1 MAKSHLPRHISDKP
15 DSQGLCFVEPSS
27 GRHFSTFLQD
37 YLPSE
42 EPAAVKLEDG
52 RVVGQHSAI
61 WHVTI
66 GQRSRLNFRE
76 SQRLN
81 PGGQWYVA
89 SKSSSPPSY
98 VIVPGRDHPKLFSKG
113 MIARDWR
120 WIDEDEDCHVEGLVA
135 QIRHRERPIAC
146 QIERVGDTKIRVR
159 FNGVNGAYGVTPGQ
173 AVAVWL
179 GDRCLGGGV
188 IEKAE

>member
-1 MAKSHLPRHISDKP
+1 M
-15 DSQGLCFVEPSS
+15 EPSN

-37 YLPSE
+37 YLPPA
-42 EPAAVKLEDG
+42 EPAAVKLDDG
-52 RVVGQHSAI
+52 RLVGQHSAI

-76 SQRLN
+76 SQKLN

-113 MIARDWR
+113 LIARNWR
-120 WIDEDEDCHVEGLVA
+120 WIDKDEDCNVEGLVA
-135 QIRHRERPIAC
+135 QIRHRERPIMC
-146 QIERVGDTKIRVR
+146 KVERVEDAKMRVK
-159 FNGVNGAYGVTPGQ
+159 FHDVNGVYGVTPGQ

-179 GDRCLGGGV
+179 GERCLGGGI

>member
-1 MAKSHLPRHISDKP
+1 M
-15 DSQGLCFVEPSS
+15 EPSN

-37 YLPSE
+37 YLPPAK
-42 EPAAVKLEDG
+42 PAAVKLDDG
-52 RVVGQHSAI
+52 RLVGQHSAI

-76 SQRLN
+76 SQKLN

-98 VIVPGRDHPKLFSKG
+98 VIVPGRDHHKLFSKG
-113 MIARDWR
+113 LIARNWI
-120 WIDEDEDCHVEGLVA
+120 WIDKDEDCNVEGLVA
-135 QIRHRERPIAC
+135 QIRHREPPIMC
-146 QIERVGDTKIRVR
+146 QVEEVGDAKMRVK
-159 FNGVNGAYGVTPGQ
+159 FNDVNGVYGVTPGQ

-179 GDRCLGGGV
+179 GERCLGGGI